1 MKDGQLMIINQK
13 ETRAV
18 LNMET
23 AVECVERV
31 LKEHAEGLSRNPV
44 KLHLPFRPDIEGYMN
59 SMPAYMPKYDLMG
72 AKLVTCHKY
81 NPTEY
86 GYPNTMG
93 IIILEHPKTGLPF
106 AIVDGTYVTEIRT
119 GAAAGVAAKYC
130 AKKGAHVA
138 LQVGAGAQGT
148 MAARAVLT
156 AVPAVDEM
164 RVADISEANL
174 EKFEKA
180 INAEYPGVKVVK
192 YTNYLDAIAGS
203 EIVAFATNA
212 PKALSRDVK
221 EFDKGTVV
229 LFVAENVDD
238 SDLRRFDVRVADF
251 PKCYAVRINEE
262 LEAKFKA
269 TGAPYATILEE
280 TFDTTI
286 GDLAAGTGTGRTS
299 DDQTVVVGMCGMGI
313 EDLGVAKIVYDRV
326 TANGGG
332 VVVDFQDI

>member
-1 MKDGQLMIINQK
+1 MKDGQLVIINQK
-13 ETRAV
+13 ETRSV
-18 LNMET
+18 LNMQIAVDTVET
-23 AVECVERV
+23 V
-31 LKEHAEGLSRNPV
+31 LKEHAQGLSRNPV
-44 KLHLPFRPDIEGYMN
+44 KVHLPFRPEIEGYMN

-93 IIILEHPKTGLPF
+93 IIILEHPKNGLPF

-119 GAAAGVAAKYC
+119 GAAAGVGAKYF

-164 RVADISEANL
+164 RVADINDANL
-174 EKFEKA
+174 EKFTKA
-180 INAEYPGVKVVK
+180 IQAEFPNVKIVP
-192 YTNYLDAIAGS
+192 YHDYLEAIAGS

-212 PKALSRDVK
+212 PKTLSREVK
-221 EFDKGTVV
+221 AFDKGTVV
-229 LFVAENVDD
+229 LMVAENVDD
-238 SDLRRFDVRVADF
+238 ADLKRFDMCVGDF

-269 TGAPYATILEE
+269 TGAEYCKIQEE
-280 TFDTTI
+280 TFNTTI
-286 GDLAAGTGTGRTS
+286 GDVIAGQAQGRTS
-299 DDQTVVVGMCGMGI
+299 DDQTIVIGMCGMGI
-313 EDLGVAKIVYDRV
+313 EDLGVARIVYEKV
-326 TANGGG
+326 TAQGGG

>member
-1 MKDGQLMIINQK
+1 MKDGQLTIISQK
-13 ETRAV
+13 EARSV
-18 LNMET
+18 LNMQI
-23 AVECVERV
+23 AVETVEKV
-31 LKEHAEGLSRNPV
+31 LKEHAQGCSRNPV
-44 KLHLPFRPDIEGYMN
+44 KLHLPFRPEIEGYMN

-93 IIILEHPKTGLPF
+93 IIILERPKTGLPF
-106 AIVDGTYVTEIRT
+106 AVVDGTYVTEIRT

-156 AVPAVDEM
+156 AVPGVDEM
-164 RVADISEANL
+164 RVADPNEANL
-174 EKFEKA
+174 AKFEKA
-180 INAEYPGVKVVK
+180 MNEEFPNVKIVRFTDYLNAIKG
-192 YTNYLDAIAGS
+192 A
-203 EIVAFATNA
+203 EIIAFATNA
-212 PKALSRDVK
+212 PKTLSREVK

-229 LFVAENVDD
+229 LMVAENVDD
-238 SDLRRFDVRVADF
+238 DDLRRFDVRVADF

-269 TGAPYATILEE
+269 TGAPYAVIRED
-280 TFDTTI
+280 TFTTTI
-286 GDLAAGTGTGRTS
+286 GDLAAGQGVGRTS

-313 EDLGVAKIVYDRV
+313 EDLSVAKIAYDRV
-326 TANGGG
+326 VANGGG